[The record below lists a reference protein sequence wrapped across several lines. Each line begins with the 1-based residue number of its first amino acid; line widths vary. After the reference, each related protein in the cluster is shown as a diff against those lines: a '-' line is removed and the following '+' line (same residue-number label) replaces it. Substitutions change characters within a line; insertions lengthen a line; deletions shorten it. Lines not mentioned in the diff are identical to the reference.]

1 MSGRN
6 ARETIRRAAGP
17 LLPVHSPIRDAFPF
31 RAAFIVPLIIAHPQR
46 GWIEMMNPGLP
57 TSLWIQLE
65 GKLWHA
71 TGHKGLG
78 GILMDA
84 QIKVS
89 TGDRYRNSFCRCRGC
104 VSLFDFG
111 EEADDQDDFMTS
123 NWFPWL
129 GREHDGRCAIWL
141 EIDRCQCASRL
152 MTPRVVRETV
162 RTEGFKGRFFCGVE
176 ACHKGPIPATCVVG
190 ALFIDRH
197 DPCSFVRC
205 GQSIAC
211 MLQELESFCLRLPEP
226 PPEHPLD
233 RAHRRG
239 TAKQ

>member
-1 MSGRN
+1 MVGHQPRIEERIISAMDVLEDRHGCRVW
-6 ARETIRRAAGP
+6 ICLP
-17 LLPVHSPIRDAFPF
+17 LLCNKKLKSTGRLKRPANNR
-31 RAAFIVPLIIAHPQR
+31 RRHPQR
-46 GWIEMMNPGLP
+46 GWIDMMNPGLP

-71 TGHKGLG
+71 TGHKGLA
-78 GILMDA
+78 GILMGA

-141 EIDRCQCASRL
+141 EIDRCQCAARL
-152 MTPRVVRETV
+152 MTPRVVLETV

-176 ACHKGPIPATCVVG
+176 ACHKGPIPVTCVVA
-190 ALFIDRH
+190 ALFIDRY
-197 DPCSFVRC
+197 DPRSFVRC
-205 GQSIAC
+205 DQSIAC
-211 MLQELESFCLRLPEP
+211 MPQELESFC
-226 PPEHPLD
+226 
-233 RAHRRG
+233 
-239 TAKQ
+239 